1 MIGQDQGGAARLG
14 DTTVRPLVPGRDR
27 RLLVASVGYV
37 AAIVVSALTASAA
50 SSVTGDTDGAA
61 TMLAGQVGF
70 WVVLVTT
77 YLYARR
83 QRAGALSDR
92 VALRFRWTDLPVG
105 AVIGAA
111 TQLVLVPALYLPVGR
126 LIDDDQLSRPARD
139 VFDRLHG
146 TGLIAIAVGVIV
158 VAPVV
163 EELFFRGLVFGAMRR
178 RWGTVAAVT
187 GSSVVFG
194 ATHFQPLQFPALALA
209 GAVFATAAVRSGR
222 LGPAVAAHAAF
233 NATTFVALV
242 LIG

>member
-1 MIGQDQGGAARLG
+1 MTEQDQAGTARVGGTTARQRL
-14 DTTVRPLVPGRDR
+14 PGRNR
-27 RLLVASVGYV
+27 PLLVASVGYV

-50 SSVTGDTDGAA
+50 AGVTGDTDGVA
-61 TMLAGQVGF
+61 TILAGQVGF

-77 YLYARR
+77 FLYARPL
-83 QRAGALSDR
+83 RAGAASDD

-111 TQLVLVPALYLPVGR
+111 TQLVLVPALYLPLGS

-139 VFDRLHG
+139 LFDRLHG
-146 TGLIAIAVGVIV
+146 TGLIAMAVGVV
-158 VAPVV
+158 VIAPIV
-163 EELFFRGLVFGAMRR
+163 EELFFRGLLVGAMRG
-178 RWGTVAAVT
+178 RWGTVPAVT

-194 ATHFQPLQFPALALA
+194 ATHFQPLQVPALALA
-209 GAVFATAAVRSGR
+209 GAIFATAAVRSGR

-242 LIG
+242 LLG